1 MTGRA
6 EFIDDFLKM
15 MKRELDIGLPLKATK
30 ADMLGKTRAIIT
42 GKIDHIQ
49 FGIAGK
55 GEK

>member
-6 EFIDDFLKM
+6 EFIDEFLKM
-15 MKRELDIGLPLKATK
+15 IKRDLDIGLPLKATET
-30 ADMLGKTRAIIT
+30 DMLGHARAIINM
-42 GKIDHIQ
+42 KIDHIQ